1 MADRDANL
9 GHLKPLPGIA
19 LDWEPAP
26 AILQRMETSEFLSP
40 ERAHIAELLEQ
51 KNILPTVQRI
61 EIACLM
67 LGEAQHL
74 SADQVLAR
82 SRAAGL
88 TVSKATVYNT
98 LGLLVEKGL
107 VREVIVDTT
116 KVFYD
121 STTTPHHHFYNIDDA
136 TLTDISPVTLPIDRL
151 PLPPEGTETTG
162 VDIVIRIRNKV

>member
-1 MADRDANL
+1 
-9 GHLKPLPGIA
+9 
-19 LDWEPAP
+19 
-26 AILQRMETSEFLSP
+26 METSEVLSP
-40 ERAHIAELLEQ
+40 DRARIAELLEQ

-61 EIACLM
+61 EIAGLM
-67 LGEAQHL
+67 LAEAQHL

-107 VREVIVDTT
+107 VREVIVDST

-121 STTTPHHHFYNIDDA
+121 SNPGPHHHFYNMDDA